1 MHHWSDP
8 ESDMGCPAAKA
19 ALTPRRFFSP
29 LKVREKEGKSPW
41 ISSHVVIDGNTRFCD
56 HYGHFGKN
64 ETVR

>member
-1 MHHWSDP
+1 
-8 ESDMGCPAAKA
+8 MGCPAAKA
-19 ALTPRRFFSP
+19 AITPRRFFSP